1 MDYSWIFPPRILDRG
16 SSTNPGASVIYR
28 FDKFRVDATTFEVW
42 GDDARLAA
50 QPQVIELLILLIEN
64 RDRVISREEIFERI
78 WKNRIVSD
86 TTLSS
91 RIKSVRK
98 LLGDDGANQRFVRTV
113 HGRGFRFL
121 AEVETLQSPS
131 IDTLLQSAN
140 RQAQANTRPDAS
152 LFSAEAYKSLTGE
165 QLVLP
170 AKPSIAVLPF
180 HNPGGEAEQEYFADG
195 MSDDIITALSRVPDL
210 VVIARNSTF
219 IYRGRDVDI
228 RQVGQDL
235 AVGNV
240 LEGSVRKAGDRLRVN
255 VQLVDT
261 QNGHQVWAERFD
273 RKLDDIFSIQDEIA
287 NSIVINLQIRLVAG
301 DDPRLAATATSNVKA
316 WELMV
321 CATPLSDTAVRDD
334 AMLAR
339 QLARQALELDSE
351 YAAAWSVLGWV
362 CWQESIFNW
371 SADPAKSMQ
380 MAYDAANRAIA
391 LDARFSKG
399 YALLG
404 HVCLVRGDIDQAI
417 AMSEKAIELAPGD
430 SHGLAFYANVLID
443 SGRIRQG
450 IQYMKR
456 AIRLCPFPPG
466 WYFSLLGT
474 GLHLDGDNETAIQVL
489 EQAVRREPNSH
500 LPRLWLASALV
511 ESNRLEE
518 AAAVSRAVLDIEPDF
533 SAVDWAGT
541 FRSASHARLEENLL
555 AAGFPE

>member
-1 MDYSWIFPPRILDRG
+1 M
-16 SSTNPGASVIYR
+16 IYR
-28 FDKFRVDATTFEVW
+28 FDKFRVDATAFEVW
-42 GDDARLAA
+42 SGDTRLAA

-98 LLGDDGANQRFVRTV
+98 LLGDDGTNQRFVRTV

-121 AEVETLQSPS
+121 VEVETLQSPS
-131 IDTLLQSAN
+131 IDALIQSAN
-140 RQAQANTRPDAS
+140 RQAQATAQADAS
-152 LFSAEAYKSLTGE
+152 PISAETYKSLTGE
-165 QLVLP
+165 RLVLP
-170 AKPSIAVLPF
+170 EKPSIAVLPF
-180 HNPGGEAEQEYFADG
+180 QNLSGEAEQEYFADG

-210 VVIARNSTF
+210 VVIARNATSV
-219 IYRGRDVDI
+219 YRGRDVDV
-228 RQVGQDL
+228 RQVGKDL
-235 AVGNV
+235 AVVNV

-261 QNGHQVWAERFD
+261 QSGHQLWAERFD
-273 RKLDDIFSIQDEIA
+273 RKLDDIFAIQDEIA

-301 DDPRLAATATSNVKA
+301 DDPRLTATATSNVKA

-321 CATPLSDTAVRDD
+321 CATPLSDSAVRDD

-339 QLARQALELDSE
+339 QLARQALELDGE

-391 LDARFSKG
+391 LDERFSKG

-404 HVCLVRGDIDQAI
+404 HVYLVRGDIDQAI

-430 SHGLAFYANVLID
+430 SHALAFYANVLID

-474 GLHLDGDNETAIQVL
+474 GLHLDGDNEAAIYVL

-500 LPRLWLASALV
+500 LPRLWLASALA

-533 SAVDWAGT
+533 SAVDWAGS
-541 FRSASHARLEENLL
+541 FRSVSHARLEENLL
-555 AAGFPE
+555 AAGFPG